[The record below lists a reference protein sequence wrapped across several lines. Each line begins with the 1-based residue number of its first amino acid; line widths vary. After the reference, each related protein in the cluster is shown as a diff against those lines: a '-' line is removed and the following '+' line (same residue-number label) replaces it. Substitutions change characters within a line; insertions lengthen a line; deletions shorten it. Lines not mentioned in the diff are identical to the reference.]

1 MSKTPRPPS
10 FTEIQEQIGDRIRQ
24 VRELYGIEQAELAR
38 ALEVDPSTLN
48 KIEKGKR
55 APSVF
60 NIISLASRLRV
71 STDFLLRGQLV
82 PQIDEEVALQLAARF
97 PNLVPPIRKV
107 RGKDMDLP

>member
-71 STDFLLRGQLV
+71 STDFLLRGSWCPRLTKKL
-82 PQIDEEVALQLAARF
+82 PFSLLPDSQIWCRPFAR
-97 PNLVPPIRKV
+97 
-107 RGKDMDLP
+107 